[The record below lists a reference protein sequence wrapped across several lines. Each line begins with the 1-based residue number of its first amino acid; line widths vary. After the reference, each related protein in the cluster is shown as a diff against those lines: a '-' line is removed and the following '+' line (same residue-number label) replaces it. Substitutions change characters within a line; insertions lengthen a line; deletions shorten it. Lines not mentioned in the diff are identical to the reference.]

1 MKNILLLPLVISN
14 KNYEE
19 KKNKKLIKNL
29 STKKILIGYFSKH
42 QKNISLI
49 FSNFRVML
57 KSYLINLKT
66 GI

>member
-1 MKNILLLPLVISN
+1 MLMKNILLLPLVISN
-14 KNYEE
+14 KNYEGKE
-19 KKNKKLIKNL
+19 KIKNV

>member
-14 KNYEE
+14 KNYEGKE
-19 KKNKKLIKNL
+19 KIKNV

>member
-1 MKNILLLPLVISN
+1 MLMKNILLLPLVISN
-14 KNYEE
+14 KNYEGKE
-19 KKNKKLIKNL
+19 KIKNV

-42 QKNISLI
+42 QKNISLL

>member
-14 KNYEE
+14 KNYERKE
-19 KKNKKLIKNL
+19 KIKNV

>member
-1 MKNILLLPLVISN
+1 MLMKNILLLPLVISN
-14 KNYEE
+14 KNYEGKE
-19 KKNKKLIKNL
+19 KIKNL